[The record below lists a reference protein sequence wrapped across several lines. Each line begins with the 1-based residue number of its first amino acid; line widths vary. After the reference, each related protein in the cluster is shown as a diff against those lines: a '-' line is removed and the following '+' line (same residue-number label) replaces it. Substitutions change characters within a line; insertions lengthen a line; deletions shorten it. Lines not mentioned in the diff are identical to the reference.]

1 MPRGRHRHS
10 PPLHRLL
17 PPMTLAGSAA
27 ACVAAAWL
35 SSDPMVLRAVVA
47 AAAVAACG
55 GAVMART
62 WDRAAGR
69 RVADLTTARARDE
82 WHADERIAELETD
95 LDESRELRVRLDT
108 RLSAKRAELA
118 RLRTEHADLLRRYA
132 TAESE
137 RARALEGR
145 RQLALEAAKAPL
157 AIAAS
162 LVGPAAYKRADE
174 ALLNLNRN
182 AARQQA
188 LRTVEEARRR
198 DAAAAGSTA
207 DGDDEPQGRHAAAE
221 AAEPAESA
229 ETHSRPEPEAAPRST
244 GGLPVREHRLVPA
257 VAAAVL
263 PYAQPHRAGSA
274 SRALGGFD
282 FFGTQTPG
290 GAHEDL
296 ADVVG
301 EEAYAEHEA
310 QLAAAEVIDL
320 TEHDETEQIDVSG
333 LRAHS
338 S

>member
-17 PPMTLAGSAA
+17 PPLTFAGSAV

-35 SSDPMVLRAVVA
+35 SADPVVLRAIVA
-47 AAAVAACG
+47 AAAAAACG
-55 GAVMART
+55 GAVMARS

-82 WHADERIAELETD
+82 WRADERIAELEMD

-108 RLSAKRAELA
+108 KLSAKRGELG
-118 RLRTEHADLLRRYA
+118 RLRTEHAALLRRYA

-157 AIAAS
+157 AIASSAIS
-162 LVGPAAYKRADE
+162 PAAFLKADE
-174 ALLNLNRN
+174 ALLNLGRN

-198 DAAAAGSTA
+198 DAAASGGSDGAG
-207 DGDDEPQGRHAAAE
+207 GDDEPQGRHAAAE
-221 AAEPAESA
+221 PS
-229 ETHSRPEPEAAPRST
+229 TVHSRSERT
-244 GGLPVREHRLVPA
+244 GASASLPVREHRLVPA

-263 PYAQPHRAGSA
+263 PYSHPHRSGSA

-282 FFGTQTPG
+282 FFGTQN
-290 GAHEDL
+290 AQKSAAAQDL

-310 QLAAAEVIDL
+310 QVAGEVIDL
-320 TEHDETEQIDVSG
+320 TVHDETEQIDVSE
-333 LRAHS
+333 LRATS
-338 S
+338 

>member
-17 PPMTLAGSAA
+17 PPLTLAGSAV
-27 ACVAAAWL
+27 ACVAAAWM

-47 AAAVAACG
+47 AAAAAACG

-108 RLSAKRAELA
+108 KLSAKRAELA

-157 AIAAS
+157 ALAAS
-162 LVGPAAYKRADE
+162 HVGPDAFRKADE

-182 AARQQA
+182 TARQQA

-198 DAAAAGSTA
+198 DAAAAGGAA
-207 DGDDEPQGRHAAAE
+207 DGDDEPQGRHAAVEPAGP
-221 AAEPAESA
+221 AEPD
-229 ETHSRPEPEAAPRST
+229 ETHTRPEPEAPRSA
-244 GGLPVREHRLVPA
+244 GGLPIREHRLVPA

-263 PYAQPHRAGSA
+263 PYAQPHRGGSA

-282 FFGTQTPG
+282 FFGTQKPG
-290 GAHEDL
+290 AEHEDL

-310 QLAAAEVIDL
+310 RLAAEVIDL
-320 TEHDETEQIDVSG
+320 TEHDETEQIDVSV